1 MRKENVREKW
11 KDMGSNG
18 FLRGRKKIH
27 KSLQITQDDMC
38 F

>member
-1 MRKENVREKW
+1 MRKENAREKW

-18 FLRGRKKIH
+18 FLREREKIH
-27 KSLQITQDDMC
+27 KSLQMTQDDMC